1 MAGIA
6 AIPNSVKPKALIY
19 APTGR
24 DAQVAVSLIDE
35 AGLSSI
41 AAADLNVFAS
51 SLQDDIA
58 LGVLTEEA
66 VRWSDLKP
74 IAAWVSA
81 QPSWSD
87 LPFIVLTTRG
97 GGPERNPAA
106 ARLSEVLGNV
116 TFLERPF
123 HATSFISIAR
133 TALKGRLR
141 QYEARAQL
149 EALAEGERRLQTALA
164 AGRLGAWELELSSM
178 ALSAS
183 ATCKAVFGRS
193 PDEDVTRD
201 DLIASIH
208 PDDRDLVLQRLR
220 RTIDTGRDYSIEH
233 RTIWPDGSLHWTEVH
248 AQLYADRYGSARK
261 LVGVCSDTTARKTIE
276 ENLRRLN
283 ENLEERVRERTKE
296 VNVAHQTLL
305 EEAAQREKAEE
316 QLRQSQK
323 MEAIGQLTGG
333 VAHDFNNLL
342 MVVLGNLELLG
353 KHVAGDAKATRLVD
367 GAIQGARRGAAL
379 TQRLLAFARQQDLQ
393 VKPVNLSELVSGMN
407 DLLRRSVGSSISI
420 ETNLPTSLPPALV
433 DANQLELALLNL
445 AVNARDA
452 MPDGGTLSISLR
464 EEKVAGDK
472 GDLGEGPYL
481 VLAVVDCGTGM
492 DAETL
497 KKAVDPFFSTKELG
511 KGTGLGLSMIHGL
524 AVQLNGAL
532 RLTSELGVGTTAE
545 LWLPA
550 TAWRT
555 EAPTESEV
563 VVEQAASRLKI
574 LLVDDDALIAMSSVD
589 MLEDLGHE
597 VVEANTGSQALEL
610 IRSGEHFDLVI
621 TDYSMPGMTG
631 AQLAQ
636 AARDIRPA
644 LPIVL
649 ATGYADLPSGTDV
662 DLPRLGKPYD
672 QAQLAKEIAKA
683 MASETVPIRR
693 SGGDAGG
700 SKPRLSKADDV
711 GDEIGDGA
719 CVV

>member
-1 MAGIA
+1 MTGIA
-6 AIPNSVKPKALIY
+6 AIPSSEKPKALIY
-19 APTGR
+19 TPAGR
-24 DAQVAVSLIDE
+24 DAWVAGSLIEE
-35 AGLSSI
+35 AGLAPI
-41 AAADLNVFAS
+41 AAADLAMFAS
-51 SLQDDIA
+51 SLGDDVA

-66 VRWSDLKP
+66 VRSTDLRP

-87 LPFIVLTTRG
+87 LPFIVLTMRG

-149 EALAEGERRLQTALA
+149 EALGEGERRLQTALA
-164 AGRLGAWELELSSM
+164 AGRLGAWELALSSM

-183 ATCKAVFGRS
+183 ATCKAIFGR
-193 PDEDVTRD
+193 DADDDLTRD

-208 PDDRDLVLQRLR
+208 PDDRDLVLARLR
-220 RTIDTGRDYSIEH
+220 RTINTGRDYSIEH

-248 AQLYADRYGSARK
+248 AQLYTDRYGSARK
-261 LVGVCSDTTARKTIE
+261 LVGVCSDTTARKAIE

-283 ENLEERVRERTKE
+283 ENLEERVRERTRE
-296 VNVAHQTLL
+296 VNAAHQTLL
-305 EEAAQREKAEE
+305 EEVAQRERAEE

-367 GAIQGARRGAAL
+367 GALQGARRGAAL

-393 VKPVNLSELVSGMN
+393 VKPVDLAELVSGMN
-407 DLLRRSVGSSISI
+407 DLLRRSVGSSIRV
-420 ETNLPTSLPPALV
+420 ETILPATLPPALV

-445 AVNARDA
+445 VVNARDA
-452 MPDGGTLSISLR
+452 MPEGGTLSISLR
-464 EEKVAGDK
+464 EEHVSGDK
-472 GDLGEGPYL
+472 SDLGDGSYV
-481 VLAVVDCGTGM
+481 VLGVADSGIGM
-492 DAETL
+492 DAVTL
-497 KKAVDPFFSTKELG
+497 KKAVEPFFSTKEVG

-532 RLTSELGVGTTAE
+532 RLRSEPGLGTTAE

-550 TAWRT
+550 TAWRP
-555 EAPTESEV
+555 EEPAGSEV
-563 VVEQAASRLKI
+563 AIEQAASRLKI

-597 VVEANTGSQALEL
+597 VVEANSGSQALEL
-610 IRSGEHFDLVI
+610 IRSGQHFDLVI

-631 AQLAQ
+631 EQLAH
-636 AARDIRPA
+636 AAREIDPE
-644 LPIVL
+644 LPILL
-649 ATGYADLPSGTDV
+649 ATGYADLPAGTDF
-662 DLPRLGKPYD
+662 DLPRLGKPYN
-672 QAQLAKEIAKA
+672 QAQLTKEIAKA
-683 MASETVPIRR
+683 MASGSAPVLR
-693 SGGDAGG
+693 SASGAGG
-700 SKPRLSKADDV
+700 SDPTAPHVFSDAQRTL
-711 GDEIGDGA
+711 
-719 CVV
+719 

>member
-1 MAGIA
+1 MTARTA
-6 AIPNSVKPKALIY
+6 AIPNFHDPKALIY
-19 APTGR
+19 APAGR
-24 DAQVAVSLIDE
+24 DAQVAASLTDE
-35 AGLSSI
+35 AGLAST
-41 AAADLNVFAS
+41 AVADLTFFAS
-51 SLQDDIA
+51 SLDDEVAVGI
-58 LGVLTEEA
+58 LTEEA
-66 VRWSDLKP
+66 VRGCDLTP
-74 IAAWVSA
+74 IAAWVAA

-87 LPFIVLTTRG
+87 LPFIVLTQRG
-97 GGPERNPAA
+97 GGPDRNPAA
-106 ARLSEVLGNV
+106 ARLSELLGNV

-123 HATSFISIAR
+123 HATSFISVAR

-141 QYEARAQL
+141 QYEARARL
-149 EALAEGERRLQTALA
+149 EALGEGERRLQTALA

-183 ATCKAVFGRS
+183 ATCKAVFGRG
-193 PDEDVTRD
+193 PDDEVTRD

-208 PDDRDLVLQRLR
+208 PDDRDDVLARLR
-220 RTIDTGRDYSIEH
+220 QTIDTGRDYSLEH

-283 ENLEERVRERTKE
+283 ETLEERVRERTRE
-296 VNVAHQTLL
+296 VNAAHQTLV
-305 EEAAQREKAEE
+305 EEVAQRERAEE

-367 GAIQGARRGAAL
+367 GALQGARRGAAL

-393 VKPVNLSELVSGMN
+393 VKPVDLAELITGMN
-407 DLLRRSVGSSISI
+407 DLLRRSVGTSVSI
-420 ETNLPTSLPPALV
+420 ETTLPARLPPALV

-452 MPDGGTLSISLR
+452 MPDGGTVSISLR
-464 EEKVAGDK
+464 EEEVVCGNDH
-472 GDLGEGPYL
+472 LGEGAYL
-481 VLAVVDCGTGM
+481 VLAVTDGGTGM

-532 RLTSELGVGTTAE
+532 ILKSQLGVGTTAE

-550 TAWRT
+550 TERWPERRA
-555 EAPTESEV
+555 ELELPASP
-563 VVEQAASRLKI
+563 AASRLKI

-597 VVEANTGSQALEL
+597 VVEANSGAQALEL
-610 IRSGEHFDLVI
+610 IRSGQQFDLVI

-631 AQLAQ
+631 AQLAA
-636 AARDIRPA
+636 AARDIHPA

-649 ATGYADLPSGTDV
+649 ATGYADLPAGTDI
-662 DLPRLGKPYD
+662 DLPRLGKPYN
-672 QAQLAKEIAKA
+672 QAQLAKEIARA
-683 MASETVPIRR
+683 VAGETAPVLG
-693 SGGDAGG
+693 SGRTRG
-700 SKPRLSKADDV
+700 SGPLFKADDRC
-711 GDEIGDGA
+711 DEIGDGA